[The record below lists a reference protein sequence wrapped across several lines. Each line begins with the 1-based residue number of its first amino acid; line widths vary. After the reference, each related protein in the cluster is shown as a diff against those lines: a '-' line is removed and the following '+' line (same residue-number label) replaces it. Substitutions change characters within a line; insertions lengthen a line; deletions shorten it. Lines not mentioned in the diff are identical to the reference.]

1 MPYNCELFDI
11 PHTPLLSIRTHAA
24 VQDLPGLIGPSY
36 GAIMQ
41 YLAELQEAVAGE
53 PFVIYYNLDMQNLD
67 IEIGFPVTKA
77 LPGKGQIQS
86 SEMPAGPTA
95 RALFT
100 GPYSEMAPAY
110 DELKKFVEDS
120 GREPTGVAIEY
131 YLNGPETPPEKL
143 ETRIVFPLK
152 K

>member
-11 PHTPLLSIRTHAA
+11 PQTHLLSIRTHAA
-24 VQDLPGLIGPSY
+24 VQELPGLIGPSY

-41 YLAELQEAVAGE
+41 YIEELGESFSGE
-53 PFVIYYNLDMQNLD
+53 PFVIYYNMDMQNLD
-67 IEIGFPVTKA
+67 IEIGFPVNKA
-77 LPGKGQIQS
+77 LPGKGSIQPS
-86 SEMPAGPTA
+86 MLPAGPAA
-95 RALFT
+95 RALYI

-110 DELKKFVEDS
+110 DELKHFIENKGCEPS
-120 GREPTGVAIEY
+120 GIAIEY

-152 K
+152 

>member
-11 PHTPLLSIRTHAA
+11 PKTPLLSIRTHAA
-24 VQDLPGLIGPSY
+24 VQNLPGLIGPSY

-41 YLAELQEAVAGE
+41 YLTELGEPIAGE

-67 IEIGFPVTKA
+67 IEIGFPVTKS
-77 LPGKGQIQS
+77 LPGKGEIQP
-86 SEMPAGPTA
+86 SELSPGPAA
-95 RALFT
+95 RALYV
-100 GPYSEMAPAY
+100 GPYTEMAPAY
-110 DELKKFVEDS
+110 DELKKFIEDN
-120 GREPTGVAIEY
+120 GKEPTGVAIEY

-152 K
+152 

>member
-1 MPYNCELFDI
+1 MSIQCEFINI
-11 PHTPLLSIRTHAA
+11 PQTPLLSIRTRTA
-24 VQDLPGLIGPSY
+24 VQELPGLIGTSF
-36 GAIMQ
+36 GVILQ
-41 YLAELQEAVAGE
+41 YLEELGEVVAGE

-67 IEIGFPVTKA
+67 VEIGFPVTKK
-77 LPGKGQIQS
+77 LPAKGQIRP
-86 SEMPAGPTA
+86 SELAAGPAA
-95 RALFT
+95 RTLFI
-100 GPYSEMAPAY
+100 GPYSEMGPAY
-110 DELKKFVEDS
+110 EELKRFAETN